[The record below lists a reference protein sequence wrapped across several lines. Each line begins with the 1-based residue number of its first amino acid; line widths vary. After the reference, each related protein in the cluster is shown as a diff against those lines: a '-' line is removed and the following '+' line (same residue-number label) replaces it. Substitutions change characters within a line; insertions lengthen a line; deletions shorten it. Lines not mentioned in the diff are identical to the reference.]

1 MPNVAIVIIYLIT
14 YILLYIIL
22 HQLMYIIGQKKM
34 ASIKI
39 YEEHRRVNSN
49 IGIWADCYT

>member
-1 MPNVAIVIIYLIT
+1 
-14 YILLYIIL
+14 
-22 HQLMYIIGQKKM
+22 MYIIGQKKM